1 MSAPKA
7 FKKTMLGVSL
17 IHGQFRALAIVK
29 GQTVGTWVCPDPLTS
44 FDHLGEVLAEAIRE
58 TNFSGNRVSFLVE
71 DLTCVHQYHLVPPM
85 KTADMEMYLNRMA
98 DQEKACDGPAVWRYR
113 KAVAG
118 RGRTGFLLDVWP
130 KEHVDQLVRACQEQQ
145 LHPMQM
151 FPLSAAFMDQILT
164 VGAEPDEVV
173 LLITKAWDKVVFV
186 IATGDGKPLFD
197 RFLMSTEDNGI
208 DPERIGREVTRSL
221 LFTTQQLKQRVTQ
234 VWLMGEDEQLT
245 AEDLQ
250 PHVTIPVLPSPIQP
264 DPSYWIWVS
273 LMLAPNHPSNFIP
286 QEVRKAPQRK
296 LMRKVTAGVMV
307 GLVCFS
313 ISTTGIIEG
322 LIDQGQKVTAS
333 IEPRTQALTR
343 ERDVWQARYAEIND
357 VQAKIQALE
366 AQSQPPIPSWF
377 MSYLANVVPQE
388 LILTKVDIRQ
398 TEGQWV
404 VELTGNGSE
413 DFTRSAEQLTRLER
427 ELIDGPFHM
436 VVTQS
441 WRDTWLN
448 TLRRGV
454 RFNDNNLETRMF
466 ALKGTIG

>member
-17 IHGQFRALAIVK
+17 IHGQFRALAVVK
-29 GQTVGTWVCPDPLTS
+29 GQTVGNWVCPYPITS
-44 FDHLGEVLAEAIRE
+44 FDHLSEVLAEAIRE

-71 DLTCVHQYHLVPPM
+71 DLACVHQYHLVPPM

-113 KAVAG
+113 KAIAG

-130 KEHVDQLVRACQEQQ
+130 KEHVDHLVRACQEQQ
-145 LHPMQM
+145 LLPLQM

-186 IATGDGKPLFD
+186 VATGDGKPLFD
-197 RFLMSTEDNGI
+197 RFLMSAEDNGI
-208 DPERIGREVTRSL
+208 DPERIGREVTRSI
-221 LFTTQQLKQRVTQ
+221 LFATQQLKERVSQ
-234 VWLMGEDEQLT
+234 VWLMGEDDQLT
-245 AEDLQ
+245 AETLQ

-286 QEVRKAPQRK
+286 PEVRKAPQRK
-296 LMRKVTAGVMV
+296 LMRKVSAGVMV
-307 GLVCFS
+307 GLACLS
-313 ISTTGIIEG
+313 ISTTGVIEG
-322 LIDQGQKVTAS
+322 LIDQGKKVTAS
-333 IEPRTQALTR
+333 IEPRTQALIR
-343 ERDVWQARYAEIND
+343 ERDAWQARYAEINE
-357 VQAKIQALE
+357 VQAKIQVLE
-366 AQSQPPIPSWF
+366 AQSQPPIPAWF
-377 MSYLANVVPQE
+377 MSYLANVVPKA
-388 LILTKVDIRQ
+388 LILTNVALRQ
-398 TEGQWV
+398 SEGQWV
-404 VELTGNGSE
+404 VEMTGKGSE
-413 DFTRSAEQLTRLER
+413 DFTQSAEQLTRLER
-427 ELIDGPFHM
+427 ELTEGPFHM
-436 VVTQS
+436 VMTQS

-454 RFNDNNLETRMF
+454 RFNNNNQETRVF